1 MEMLA
6 VHKNSESTAHE
17 DQRSLVVALGASN
30 LSRGLS
36 RLLQASRSCSSS
48 AFDLVVAAA
57 GQSVYVTQGCGK
69 GRLNGEPGKNG
80 LVLVPN
86 LWRSD
91 H

>member
-30 LSRGLS
+30 LFRGLS

-48 AFDLVVAAA
+48 AFDLVVAA

-80 LVLVPN
+80 LVLVPH
-86 LWRSD
+86 LRRSD